1 MPIDSL
7 ITKLEILPSIN
18 FTWICVSLLKKITYF
33 LNLLKVTVTKTIVF
47 FDIKLNIIMVHYL
60 YLYQCTYE
68 IIRKIVSIHSSNFL
82 QNFIAIWVWVFFFF
96 FQMTTFFDLS
106 ALIKLLYCTL
116 WIFLCYCQNSISLIL
131 CSS

>member
-7 ITKLEILPSIN
+7 ITKIEILPSIN
-18 FTWICVSLLKKITYF
+18 ITWICVSLLKKITYF

-60 YLYQCTYE
+60 YLHQCTYE
-68 IIRKIVSIHSSNFL
+68 IKKIVSIHSSVIFCKILL
-82 QNFIAIWVWVFFFF
+82 QFGFGFFF